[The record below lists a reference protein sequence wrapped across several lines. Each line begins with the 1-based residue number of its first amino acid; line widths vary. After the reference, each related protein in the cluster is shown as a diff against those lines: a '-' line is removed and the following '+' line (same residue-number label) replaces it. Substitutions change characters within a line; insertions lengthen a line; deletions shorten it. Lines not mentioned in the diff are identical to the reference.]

1 MEKNTRVDVEAE
13 EILMLVEKIDSASA
27 ELQRLQET
35 SRYKDEVIKNL
46 EKRLERIL
54 FG

>member
-1 MEKNTRVDVEAE
+1 MDVEGE

-35 SRYKDEVIKNL
+35 SRNKDEIIKNL
-46 EKRLERIL
+46 EKRLEKIL